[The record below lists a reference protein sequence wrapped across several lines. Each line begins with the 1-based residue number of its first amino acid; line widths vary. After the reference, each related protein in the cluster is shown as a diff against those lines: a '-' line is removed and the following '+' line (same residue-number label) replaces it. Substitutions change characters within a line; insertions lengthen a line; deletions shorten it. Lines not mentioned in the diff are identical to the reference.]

1 MKEFDP
7 KSSPEWR
14 GAFRLLKGSRLWVN
28 GPRADGWDGD
38 KVGVGQKGGGLLG
51 PGVQLTLLHVEHIH
65 RPEELGLPVEPA
77 LPQAPQAI
85 QAVVQGHKA
94 GEGPLAGD
102 VGELG
107 PGASLDVKDLEGVDR
122 ILGLPSS
129 WRPEQGTGWAGE

>member
-7 KSSPEWR
+7 KNSPEWR
-14 GAFRLLKGSRLWVN
+14 GAFRLLKGSHHLVN
-28 GPRADGWDGD
+28 GPGADGWGGG
-38 KVGVGQKGGGLLG
+38 KVRGGQKGGGLLG
-51 PGVQLTLLHVEHIH
+51 PGVQLTLLHVEHVH
-65 RPEELGLPVEPA
+65 CPEELGLPVEPA

-107 PGASLDVKDLEGVDR
+107 PGASLNVKDLEGVDR

-129 WRPEQGTGWAGE
+129 WRPGQGKGWAGE